1 MVLVLQGGNFY
12 FNAVLYFNTSETVN
26 GLRLVYLTLDCS
38 GLIKKVCIVL
48 SGTFTCTYSWSF
60 FQIYMYE
67 SWYIVD
73 LCEDL
78 LSFFCTRVHVPLK
91 SACKLPPLISFV
103 ARHHCLGSLDMHLIS
118 MVLYTEWLS
127 IQPFNSSRWLVFFL
141 TLWLSSS
148 FTLLLLA
155 LHWWWFSIDNWWW
168 ILRGLTLNVT

>member
-67 SWYIVD
+67 SWCIVD
-73 LCEDL
+73 LGEDL

-91 SACKLPPLISFV
+91 SASKLPPLISFV

-148 FTLLLLA
+148 FTLA
-155 LHWWWFSIDNWWW
+155 FSTPLMVVFYWQLMMNS
-168 ILRGLTLNVT
+168 

>member
-148 FTLLLLA
+148 FTLA
-155 LHWWWFSIDNWWW
+155 FSTPLMVVFYWQLMMNS
-168 ILRGLTLNVT
+168 

>member
-1 MVLVLQGGNFY
+1 MALVLQGGNFY

-78 LSFFCTRVHVPLK
+78 LSFFCTRVQVPLK

-148 FTLLLLA
+148 FTLA
-155 LHWWWFSIDNWWW
+155 FSTPLMVVFYWQLMMNS
-168 ILRGLTLNVT
+168 